1 MNILAKYF
9 FLAFGV
15 IAAAIAVGN
24 DNVAA
29 GIVSAGTLISFT
41 MMEIAEFKSKK

>member
-15 IAAAIAVGN
+15 VAAAMAVYNGNIAAGV
-24 DNVAA
+24 
-29 GIVSAGTLISFT
+29 VSAGTFISFT

>member
-9 FLAFGV
+9 FLAVGV
-15 IAAAIAVGN
+15 LSAAIAVKN
-24 DNVAA
+24 ENVAA
-29 GIVSAGTLISFT
+29 GIVAAGTFISFT

>member
-9 FLAFGV
+9 FLAVGV
-15 IAAAIAVGN
+15 VAAAIAVKN

-29 GIVSAGTLISFT
+29 SIVAAGTFISFT
-41 MMEIAEFKSKK
+41 MMEIADFKSRK

>member
-9 FLAFGV
+9 FLAVGV
-15 IAAAIAVGN
+15 ISAAIAVKSE
-24 DNVAA
+24 NVAA
-29 GIVSAGTLISFT
+29 GIVAAGTFISFT

>member
-9 FLAFGV
+9 FLAVGV
-15 IAAAIAVGN
+15 VAAAIAVKS

-29 GIVSAGTLISFT
+29 GIVAAGTFISFA
-41 MMEIAEFKSKK
+41 MMEIADFKSRK

>member
-15 IAAAIAVGN
+15 FAAFMGVLNENI
-24 DNVAA
+24 AA
-29 GIVSAGTLISFT
+29 GIVSAGTLISFAL
-41 MMEIAEFKSKK
+41 METAEFKSKK